1 MRPVLFHVGPAAV
14 HSWGV
19 MVALALAAS
28 GYVLRSEL
36 SRRIGT
42 GDAALALVLAGG
54 LGGIV
59 GARLYWFFEH
69 LGHASL
75 TDSFSGAGFTWFGG
89 LIGGAAAVMLVARR
103 RGVDLVPLLG
113 ASAPALALG
122 YGVGRVACQLAGD
135 GTYGVPSDLP
145 WAMSYPH
152 GEVPTEQ
159 RVHPTPVYETL
170 ASLLIFA
177 VLWRLRRRLTAGRL
191 FALYLVLAGAERFL
205 VEFIRRNDQ
214 ILVGLTQP
222 QLFGAAMVVCGL
234 GLLWWPTL
242 MGRRSGAA
250 SPA

>member
-1 MRPVLFHVGPAAV
+1 MRPVLFHVGPVAV

-19 MVALALAAS
+19 MVALALATS
-28 GYVLRSEL
+28 GYALRSEL
-36 SRRIGT
+36 RRRTGS

-59 GARLYWFFEH
+59 GARIYWFFEH
-69 LGHASL
+69 LGHDSL

-103 RGVDLVPLLG
+103 RGVELVPLLG

-122 YGVGRVACQLAGD
+122 YGVGRAACQLAGD

-152 GEVPTEQ
+152 GEVPTAQ
-159 RVHPTPVYETL
+159 RVHPTPIYETL

-177 VLWRLRRRLTAGRL
+177 LLWRLRRRLSAVRL
-191 FALYLVLAGAERFL
+191 FALYLALAGAERFL
-205 VEFIRRNDQ
+205 VEFIRRNDDV
-214 ILVGLTQP
+214 LLGLTQP
-222 QLFGAAMVVCGL
+222 QLFGAAMVISGL
-234 GLLWWPTL
+234 ALLMWPAL
-242 MGRRSGAA
+242 RGRRSSAI